1 MQGFSLSLFNL
12 FGQMASIRSLALK
25 SRRLFNFST
34 RFRV

>member
-1 MQGFSLSLFNL
+1 
-12 FGQMASIRSLALK
+12 MASIRSLALK